1 MRKTSCRSSVIS
13 TVCALVIVI
22 AVPSFTIAGLS
33 NAAFASNVPR
43 CGGVNFVGGWVGK
56 NGATGTSIFELAFV
70 NDGHLTCRLAG
81 YPTIQGYRNGHQYPL
96 KTGHLKGA
104 IFLVHP
110 TVVRPQMSAE
120 MVVTTSGLCPA
131 LNSGNRANINKVIA
145 DNTYTLSV
153 KFPESNTAIPIYGLD
168 VDVACGLNVTALG
181 WS

>member
-1 MRKTSCRSSVIS
+1 VRKTSGRSSVIAA
-13 TVCALVIVI
+13 VCALVIVI
-22 AVPSFTIAGLS
+22 AVPSFTIAGPS

-43 CGGVNFVGGWVGK
+43 CGGENFVGGWVGK

-70 NDGHLTCRLAG
+70 NEGHLTCRLAG

-104 IFLVHP
+104 IFVVYP

-120 MVVTTSGLCPA
+120 MVVTTSGLCSA

-145 DNTYTLSV
+145 DNTYSLSV